1 MKKNKMINMNK
12 YITKKLIYGLII
24 LMMIQSCTLYKGPV
38 SLEEAYKKN
47 IRTKVFTK
55 YGERIIFK
63 SIIKESDK
71 YYGVSRKKKDPNVY
85 LDINSIEKV
94 QIVNKSG
101 SAFVSILVPVT
112 FIAASA
118 IYISNANFLTD

>member
-1 MKKNKMINMNK
+1 MNNIGFNKI
-12 YITKKLIYGLII
+12 LISGLVI
-24 LMMIQSCTLYKGPV
+24 LIMMQSCTLYKGPV

-55 YGERIIFK
+55 HGERIIFK

>member
-1 MKKNKMINMNK
+1 MNNIGFNKI
-12 YITKKLIYGLII
+12 LISGLVI
-24 LMMIQSCTLYKGPV
+24 LIMMQSCTLYKGPV

-55 YGERIIFK
+55 HGERIIFK

-85 LDINSIEKV
+85 LDANTIDKV
-94 QIVNKSG
+94 KVVDKLG
-101 SAFVSILVPVT
+101 SAIATILFPAT
-112 FIAASA
+112 FIAITALIVADGFQFRYSP
-118 IYISNANFLTD
+118 DR